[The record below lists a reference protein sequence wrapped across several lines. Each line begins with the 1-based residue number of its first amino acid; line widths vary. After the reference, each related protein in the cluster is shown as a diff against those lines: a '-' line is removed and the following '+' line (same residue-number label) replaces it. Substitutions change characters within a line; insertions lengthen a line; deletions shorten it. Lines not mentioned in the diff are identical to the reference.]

1 MPIFSVNHNWIL
13 FARSTNTA
21 RIVSHRFAELFPS
34 SAKLRLVRCH
44 NSTKFTWNKFYL
56 CSKFSDS

>member
-44 NSTKFTWNKFYL
+44 NSTKFT
-56 CSKFSDS
+56 